1 MTTSKKILT
10 VALAAVAI
18 TTASLAVTGD
28 AFAKGGKGGGHEH
41 GSWGRGF
48 SSIVVIESSCYQW
61 VRGLGKVY
69 VCN

>member
-10 VALAAVAI
+10 VAFAAVAI

-28 AFAKGGKGGGHEH
+28 TFAKGGKGGGNHS
-41 GSWGRGF
+41 GYWGRGY
-48 SSIVVIESSCYQW
+48 SRIVVVDSTCYQW
-61 VRGLGKVY
+61 IRGLGTVY